1 MKAPL
6 QYLISQEW
14 FQEIKYKAKN
24 KLEVKKKTGH
34 NFRIIKPYPAPTKF
48 YVVFQGR

>member
-14 FQEIKYKAKN
+14 FREIKYKAKN
-24 KLEVKKKTGH
+24 KLEVKKK
-34 NFRIIKPYPAPTKF
+34 
-48 YVVFQGR
+48 QGTILESLNLIQHPLNSM